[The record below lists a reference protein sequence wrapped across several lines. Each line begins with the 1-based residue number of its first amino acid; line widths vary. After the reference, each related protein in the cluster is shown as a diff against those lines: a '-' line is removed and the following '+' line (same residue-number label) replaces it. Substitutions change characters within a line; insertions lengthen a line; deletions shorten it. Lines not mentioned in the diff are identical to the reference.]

1 MAERDYYIKYETDFN
16 RLQKEI
22 KAYSD
27 YAGNVIDEVLITS
40 GAEQIIEDI
49 LPLMPMSGRTWR
61 GKRQPAKTAEPFQS
75 KKISMGVEINAKNAY
90 HYLYFP
96 NDGTNTM
103 HHAGEQY
110 FMERGL
116 EAATPKVIDMC
127 IDKLT
132 EIWR

>member
-1 MAERDYYIKYETDFN
+1 MADRDYYIKYETDFN

-22 KAYSD
+22 EAYPG
-27 YAGNVIDEVLITS
+27 YAGTVIDEVLMTS

-49 LPLMPMSGRTWR
+49 LPLVPVSGRTWR
-61 GKRQPAKTAEPFQS
+61 GKKQPAKMAEPFQG
-75 KKISMGVEINAKNAY
+75 KRITMGVEINAKNAY

-96 NDGTNTM
+96 NDGTNTIN
-103 HHAGEQY
+103 HAGEQY

-116 EAATPKVIDMC
+116 EAAAPKVIDMC